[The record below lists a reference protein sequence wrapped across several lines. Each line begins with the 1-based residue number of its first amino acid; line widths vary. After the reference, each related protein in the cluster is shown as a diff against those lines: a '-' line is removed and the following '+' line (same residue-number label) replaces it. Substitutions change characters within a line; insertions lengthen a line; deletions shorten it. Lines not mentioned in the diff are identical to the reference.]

1 MPYAVAYGKCAPAPL
16 LNPILAIGERLGIC
30 GKNCH
35 GLDIAMELCATNLIQ
50 DTVQGK
56 NADSFAGTKMIG
68 LLKLTQ
74 GSTVP
79 LVLCCHL

>member
-1 MPYAVAYGKCAPAPL
+1 
-16 LNPILAIGERLGIC
+16 
-30 GKNCH
+30 
-35 GLDIAMELCATNLIQ
+35 MELCATNLIQ